1 MLNAQCSARL
11 SQRVPDSV
19 NILKHANEVNDVKD
33 HLVTG
38 VGMCVV
44 SLHASSVSVSV
55 KVKACHRTFF
65 LSCAKQILHK
75 RLS

>member
-1 MLNAQCSARL
+1 MLTML
-11 SQRVPDSV
+11 STLDPRVPD
-19 NILKHANEVNDVKD
+19 LVNDVVNLIDVNEVKD

-65 LSCAKQILHK
+65 LSCAKQILHR